1 MRAALEGFQVGTK
14 RSIPGLQRGPVC
26 HIAGSGH
33 LRCEA
38 RVGLP
43 RDPGDGRAL
52 SDHDGIQVDLTY
64 IRLMHAGRRPI
75 AAHDAEIMRGRCGE
89 NRA

>member
-14 RSIPGLQRGPVC
+14 RSIPGLQ
-26 HIAGSGH
+26 
-33 LRCEA
+33 
-38 RVGLP
+38 